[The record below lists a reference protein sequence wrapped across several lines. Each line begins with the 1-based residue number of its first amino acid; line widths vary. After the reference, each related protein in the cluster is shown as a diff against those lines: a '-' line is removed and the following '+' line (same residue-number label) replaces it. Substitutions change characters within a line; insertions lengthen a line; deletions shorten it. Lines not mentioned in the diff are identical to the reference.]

1 MEAGIRFPNL
11 GLNLPYIGKGFE
23 IFGFEIRYYGIIIT
37 IGFLLG
43 YLLATREA
51 KRTGQDPETYLDYLI
66 VVILPAIIGARLYF
80 VIFSWDQ
87 YRGDWL
93 EIINTR
99 NGGMAIYGGII
110 VAVAVLLIFCRVRK
124 KSFFL
129 MGDTAVM
136 SLLVGQILGRWG
148 NFFNMEAF
156 GGYTNNL
163 FAMQL
168 PIQHVDAGMLTQA
181 AIDGAINIQG
191 VMYIQVHPTFL
202 YESLWNLAVLLIV
215 FLYRKHKK
223 FDGEL
228 VALYLIGYGI
238 GRFWIEGLRIDQLTI
253 GNTGLA
259 VSQILAFILVLV
271 GIGFIMYKKVVRK
284 SERHIM

>member
-43 YLLATREA
+43 YLMATKEA
-51 KRTGQDPETYLDYLI
+51 KRTGQDPETYLDFLI
-66 VVILPAIIGARLYF
+66 AVILPAIIGARLYY
-80 VIFSWDQ
+80 VIFTWED
-87 YRGDWL
+87 YKGDL
-93 EIINTR
+93 LQIINTR

-110 VAVAVLLIFCRVRK
+110 AAVAVLLIFCKVKK

-136 SLLVGQILGRWG
+136 GLLIGQILGRWG
-148 NFFNMEAF
+148 NFFNLEAF

-163 FAMQL
+163 VAMQL

-191 VMYIQVHPTFL
+191 IMYIQVHPTFL
-202 YESLWNLAVLLIV
+202 YESLWNLAVLLII

-228 VALYLIGYGI
+228 VAIYLIGYGI

-253 GNTGLA
+253 GTTGLA
-259 VSQILAFILVLV
+259 ASQILAFILVLV
-271 GIGFIMYKKVVRK
+271 GIGFIIYKRIRK
-284 SERHIM
+284 KTSKYTM